1 MEMFIMML
9 LIIMCAIVITYSKEL
24 YIYVSL
30 VLGSL
35 MNDIL
40 NKLNKFIGKK

>member
-9 LIIMCAIVITYSKEL
+9 LIIMCAIVITYSKEI
-24 YIYVSL
+24 YIYVTL

-35 MNDIL
+35 INDIQ
-40 NKLNKFIGKK
+40 NKFKGKK

>member
-1 MEMFIMML
+1 MML
-9 LIIMCAIVITYSKEL
+9 LIIMCAIAITYSKEL
-24 YIYVSL
+24 YIYVTL

-40 NKLNKFIGKK
+40 NKFKGKK

>member
-1 MEMFIMML
+1 MEMFIMMF

-24 YIYVSL
+24 YIYVTL

-40 NKLNKFIGKK
+40 NKFKGKK

>member
-9 LIIMCAIVITYSKEL
+9 LIIMCAIAITYSKEL
-24 YIYVSL
+24 YIYVTL

-40 NKLNKFIGKK
+40 NKFKGKK